1 MQDPAPAR
9 SFLPHGWL
17 GAAILIGAQLGLA
30 ARVAWIATWLTPV
43 MWTGLILL
51 VDALVFWLRGRSW
64 LRGRGREFPL
74 LVLVSVGVWL
84 LFEAYNLHLR
94 NWQYAGLPSNS
105 LVRDFGYFWSFATIM
120 PGVFEVSDLAE
131 ALLDRFGLARPTAR
145 RLKLGPSWAWSIA
158 GLAMI
163 SIPLTLS
170 SERAGYLFGA
180 VWIGFFV
187 LIDPLN
193 GQLGAPSLRRQW
205 QDGDRRTSIALL
217 IGGLACG
224 FLWEAWNQQAA
235 SASGAYWI
243 YTFPSA
249 LRPLGLRY
257 GQMPLLGLL
266 GFPPFALELHA
277 FYQLL
282 RQMLGGERIFG
293 TARNRS

>member
-1 MQDPAPAR
+1 MQVPARAR

-17 GAAILIGAQLGLA
+17 GIAILLGGQAALA
-30 ARVAWIATWLTPV
+30 AGVPWIATWLTPV

-51 VDALVFWLRGRSW
+51 VDALVFRLRGRSW
-64 LRGRGREFPL
+64 LRSRGREFPL

-84 LFEAYNLHLR
+84 LFEAYNLHLH
-94 NWQYAGLPSNS
+94 NWQYAGLPNSS
-105 LVRDFGYFWSFATIM
+105 LVRDLGYFWSFATIM

-131 ALLDRFGLARPTAR
+131 ALLERFGWARPTER
-145 RLKLGPSWAWSIA
+145 RLRLGPGWAWSIA

-163 SIPLTLS
+163 SVPLTLS
-170 SERAGYLFGA
+170 SEQAAYLFGA

-193 GQLGAPSLRRQW
+193 GQLGVPSLRRQW
-205 QDGDRRTSIALL
+205 IGGDRRRSIALL

-224 FLWEAWNQQAA
+224 LLWEAWNQQAA
-235 SASGAYWI
+235 SAGGAYWI
-243 YTFPSA
+243 YTFPGA

-293 TARNRS
+293 SSRDRG